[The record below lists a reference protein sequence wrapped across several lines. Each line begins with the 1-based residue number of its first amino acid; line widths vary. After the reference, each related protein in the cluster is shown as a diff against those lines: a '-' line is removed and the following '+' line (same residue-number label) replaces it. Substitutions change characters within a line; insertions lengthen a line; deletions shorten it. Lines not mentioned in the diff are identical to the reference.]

1 MKPPPVYLDH
11 AATTPVRPEVLEAM
25 MPYLTDQSFG
35 NPSSA
40 HRFGRA
46 ARAGIEHA
54 RRQIAEALGAEPS
67 QVIFTSGGTEADN
80 LGIVGAALAARDR
93 GAAMCAA
100 VSAIEHKA
108 ILAAAHAV
116 RHLGGREVLL
126 PVDEGGLLDLDALDD
141 ALATAPAVVSVMWVN
156 NEVGT
161 IQPVA
166 EIATRCQDAGVI
178 YHTDAVQ
185 ALGKIPISLKELCCT
200 LLTISGH
207 KIGAPKGIG
216 ALIVRDR
223 KAVEAILHGGGQQ
236 FGIRPGTENVAGA
249 VALGQAVQLA
259 VAEQGS
265 LAARLT
271 ELRDALA
278 RRLKESVPD
287 LVINAERSQRAPHL
301 LSAGVPGVDSE
312 ALLMHLDLAGVA
324 VSSGS
329 ACSTGAVEPS
339 HVLVAMG
346 VPNELALGTIRFSFG
361 RESTAADVDRA
372 AEVFPAAVEKVRKL
386 AGVLGRGGTP
396 VRRYGGTKSGMI
408 KPEGRSEAAPAN
420 VAGEQDTTA
429 VPPYRPTAEG
439 PR

>member
-1 MKPPPVYLDH
+1 MKPPVYLDH

-46 ARAGIEHA
+46 ARAGIEQA

-80 LGIVGAALAARDR
+80 LSVVGAALAARDR
-93 GAAMCAA
+93 GAPMCVA
-100 VSAIEHKA
+100 VSAVEHKA
-108 ILAAAHAV
+108 VLAAAHAV
-116 RHLGGREVLL
+116 CHLGGREVLL
-126 PVDEGGLLDLDALDD
+126 PVDSSGTLEMDGLDA
-141 ALATAPAVVSVMWVN
+141 ALADSPSVVSVMWVN
-156 NEVGT
+156 NEVGV

-166 EIATRCQDAGVI
+166 EIAERCRDAKVI
-178 YHTDAVQ
+178 FHTDAVQ
-185 ALGKIPISLKELCCT
+185 AVGKIPISVRDLCCT

-236 FGIRPGTENVAGA
+236 YGIRPGTENVAGA
-249 VALGQAVQLA
+249 VALGRAVQLA
-259 VAEQGS
+259 ASEQPALATR
-265 LAARLT
+265 LAA
-271 ELRDALA
+271 LRDELA
-278 RRLKESVPD
+278 RRLQSTVPD
-287 LVINAERSQRAPHL
+287 LAVNAESSLRAPHL
-301 LSAGVPGVDSE
+301 LSIAVHGADSE

-324 VSSGS
+324 ASSGS

-346 VPNELALGTIRFSFG
+346 VPREAALGTIRFSFG
-361 RESTAADVDRA
+361 RESSMQDVERT
-372 AEVFPAAVEKVRKL
+372 AEVVPAVVGKVRKL
-386 AGVLGRGGTP
+386 AGVLGRTEAGT
-396 VRRYGGTKSGMI
+396 R
-408 KPEGRSEAAPAN
+408 
-420 VAGEQDTTA
+420 
-429 VPPYRPTAEG
+429 
-439 PR
+439 

>member
-1 MKPPPVYLDH
+1 MKPPVYLDH

-25 MPYLTDQSFG
+25 MPYLTDKSFG

-46 ARAGIEHA
+46 ARAGIEQA

-108 ILAAAHAV
+108 VLAAAHAV
-116 RHLGGREVLL
+116 CHLGGREVLL
-126 PVDEGGLLDLDALDD
+126 PVDRRGMLELHALDQ
-141 ALATAPAVVSVMWVN
+141 ALAAAPAIVSVMWVN

-161 IQPVA
+161 VQPVGD
-166 EIATRCQDAGVI
+166 IAARCHEAGVI
-178 YHTDAVQ
+178 FHTDAVQ
-185 ALGKIPISLKELCCT
+185 AIGKVPVSVKELHCT

-223 KAVEAILHGGGQQ
+223 KAIEAIIYGGGQQ

-249 VALGQAVQLA
+249 VALGRAVQLA
-259 VAEQGS
+259 TAEQPSVAERVAS
-265 LAARLT
+265 
-271 ELRDALA
+271 LRDLLA
-278 RRLKESVPD
+278 RRLKAVVVD
-287 LVINAERSQRAPHL
+287 LVVNAEESARAPHL
-301 LSAGVPGVDSE
+301 LSVAIPGADSE
-312 ALLMHLDLAGVA
+312 ALLMHFDLAGVA

-346 VPNELALGTIRFSFG
+346 IPRELALGTIRFSLG
-361 RESTAADVDRA
+361 RETTEADIERA
-372 AEVFPAAVEKVRKL
+372 VEVVPGVVEKVRKL
-386 AGVLGRGGTP
+386 AGVLGRSGGQSVSRSDGP
-396 VRRYGGTKSGMI
+396 PISQVSGSNSAQR
-408 KPEGRSEAAPAN
+408 ERGATSE
-420 VAGEQDTTA
+420 
-429 VPPYRPTAEG
+429 PTARPADRPSAREG
-439 PR
+439 TR